1 MTLKTHH
8 YLTSGI
14 LESYLLGIVS
24 DKEKEEVER
33 VLATDP
39 DVLSQLNELEIDIEN
54 YFLENAVPPPP
65 AVRNAVL
72 SRIGDSEIK
81 KWEPTE
87 QTRAKQDSAESK
99 TAGPQYLDVEVSD
112 THIRV
117 HKYWRPAFIAVFVLS
132 KVFLVLGL
140 YYYFKS
146 NSQDQEIERLKAQI
160 QQSTSLPRGRTQ

>member
-1 MTLKTHH
+1 MKTHQ

-33 VLATDP
+33 VLATDA
-39 DVLSQLNELEIDIEN
+39 DVLAELNELETEMEQF
-54 YFLENAVPPPP
+54 FLRNAVPPPP
-65 AVRNAVL
+65 GVRANIL
-72 SRIGDSEIK
+72 ERLGETGLK
-81 KWEPTE
+81 KQASNPYSHFAREPE
-87 QTRAKQDSAESK
+87 PPK
-99 TAGPQYLDVEVSD
+99 PNYVDVEVSD

-132 KVFLVLGL
+132 KIFLVLGL

-146 NSQDQEIERLKAQI
+146 NSLEQEITRLKAATEQTAS
-160 QQSTSLPRGRTQ
+160 QPKNRTE